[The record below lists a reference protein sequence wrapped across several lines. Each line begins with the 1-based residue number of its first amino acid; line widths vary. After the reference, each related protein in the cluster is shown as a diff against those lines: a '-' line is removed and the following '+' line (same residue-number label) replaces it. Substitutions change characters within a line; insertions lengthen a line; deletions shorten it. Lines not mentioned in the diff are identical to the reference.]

1 MMLLYKIL
9 FKKEFVFVLHHL
21 HPSQNSKS
29 PVFNRDNLNTGT
41 SLNKCWNN
49 EKINIQLTQ
58 EVATTARI
66 QRRNKTV

>member
-1 MMLLYKIL
+1 MVFLYKIL
-9 FKKEFVFVLHHL
+9 FKKEFVFVLHRF

-29 PVFNRDNLNTGT
+29 TIFNRDNLNTGA

-58 EVATTARI
+58 EVATGC
-66 QRRNKTV
+66 